1 MMRASR
7 GPALPLPPPSRCPAR
22 LAIYSRWWRERVI
35 KIIDADGRHCSA
47 SSPLRM
53 PSYTPRYTPRST
65 LPSPVPRTFL
75 HAYFMPPGNYRFL
88 LLLLGPRRHSPLSL
102 SVVNVLYVLSY
113 STAFNHAACGF
124 FSTFHLIFFFFLFS
138 TTLGETSIQ
147 PGILVRSG
155 KVLYGYCT
163 MLGIGYQFEP
173 RLCSSNRKVTFFL
186 SLSVSLSLSSRFFDS
201 KFRAR
206 PYIQPVIIYSSTLYR
221 GFYKRGLSAEGR
233 EEEEEEEGFNIR
245 RVQGCS
251 IPRRVRK
258 YD

>member
-7 GPALPLPPPSRCPAR
+7 GPALPLPPPSRCPAG

-124 FSTFHLIFFFFLFS
+124 FSTFHLIFFFFSFFNNSWRNFYS
-138 TTLGETSIQ
+138 TRHPRSIRES
-147 PGILVRSG
+147 IVR
-155 KVLYGYCT
+155 VLYDARYR
-163 MLGIGYQFEP
+163 LSIRASSLFFE
-173 RLCSSNRKVTFFL
+173 S
-186 SLSVSLSLSSRFFDS
+186 
-201 KFRAR
+201 
-206 PYIQPVIIYSSTLYR
+206 
-221 GFYKRGLSAEGR
+221 
-233 EEEEEEEGFNIR
+233 
-245 RVQGCS
+245 
-251 IPRRVRK
+251 
-258 YD
+258 

>member
-7 GPALPLPPPSRCPAR
+7 GPALPLPPPSRCPAG

-124 FSTFHLIFFFFLFS
+124 FSTFHLIFFFFFFFQQLLEKLLFNQAS
-138 TTLGETSIQ
+138 SFD
-147 PGILVRSG
+147 PG
-155 KVLYGYCT
+155 KYCT
-163 MLGIGYQFEP
+163 GIV
-173 RLCSSNRKVTFFL
+173 RC
-186 SLSVSLSLSSRFFDS
+186 SVSVINSSLVFVLRIV
-201 KFRAR
+201 K
-206 PYIQPVIIYSSTLYR
+206 
-221 GFYKRGLSAEGR
+221 
-233 EEEEEEEGFNIR
+233 
-245 RVQGCS
+245 
-251 IPRRVRK
+251 
-258 YD
+258 